1 MSHVVSVNVT
11 VQDLQALERACTELG
26 LTFLRDQKHHAWYG
40 RWVNDYSRSDAAYLQ
55 SGIKPENYGKC
66 EHAIKVPGSNYEI
79 GVYTNPKGKGYVLAY
94 DNYSTGRVI
103 SEKLG
108 AGLEKLKQGYAVA
121 LASMK
126 AKAQGWIVSK
136 SILPNGTVRL
146 QMSGV

>member
-1 MSHVVSVNVT
+1 MSHITKVA
-11 VQDLQALERACTELG
+11 VQVRDLAAVESACRDLG
-26 LTFLRDQKHHAWYG
+26 LTFMRGQKTQAYYG
-40 RWVNDYSRSDAAYLQ
+40 GTSACL
-55 SGIKPENYGKC
+55 
-66 EHAIKVPGSNYEI
+66 HAIKVPGSSYEI
-79 GVYTNPKGKGYVLAY
+79 GLIQAKDGKGYELAF
-94 DNYSTGRVI
+94 DSWGTGQVI

-121 LASMK
+121 LASMR